1 MSGHIREKSL
11 ASETV
16 SEYKK
21 YEKKEDWRS
30 VMRYGMYTLGRNSME
45 RFREVLPEYVLAN
58 CGRNGV
64 FVVGAAAKD
73 GRIIGLTQFFVR
85 MLPKDDAVADI
96 VYVYVVDEFRGNGV
110 ASRMIAEI
118 HKIMKKSGG
127 EKCLA
132 LLKKKQKEQQM
143 FEKSGYLF
151 MKTEADT
158 IGFLEEV
165 HEDPSSALVEQGVYY
180 INR

>member
-96 VYVYVVDEFRGNGV
+96 ELNFLTRIATVVSVFDFAVV
-110 ASRMIAEI
+110 ALDLI
-118 HKIMKKSGG
+118 
-127 EKCLA
+127 CL
-132 LLKKKQKEQQM
+132 
-143 FEKSGYLF
+143 
-151 MKTEADT
+151 TV
-158 IGFLEEV
+158 IIV
-165 HEDPSSALVEQGVYY
+165 
-180 INR
+180 